1 MTTAFI
7 FNPLIEKVFLLGL
20 FFCVLLIPLPPVFSV
35 WQLCCFRVGVGLLL
49 TPKNSSKAVKIAAL

>member
-20 FFCVLLIPLPPVFSV
+20 FFCVLLFPYP
-35 WQLCCFRVGVGLLL
+35 QLSLYGSCAASDLALLL